1 MFISCFLRPAALRRA
16 SWLLGLGL
24 GLLPLAAPAQYV
36 GQQAARV
43 AAATKAPIQAYSFD
57 VQDVRVLDSPFK
69 DNMDREGRWLLSLP
83 TERLLHSFRVNAGL
97 LTDKKSSPTK
107 MPRPLGG
114 WEALDMELR
123 GHSIG
128 HILSGLGL
136 QYAATGNAQF
146 KLKSDS
152 LVAGLAKVQ
161 QALNEGGY
169 LSAYP
174 QQYIDRNIAGTSVW
188 APWYTLHK
196 LFAGLTDAYWLTGS
210 QQALDVETRM
220 ADWAYQK
227 VAPLPAAQREKM
239 LRNEFGGM
247 NDAFYNLYAATGNP
261 RHKELAELFYHHAAL
276 DPLAQRQDKLNTL
289 HANTVIPKIVGEA
302 RAYELTGNEQD
313 KTIATFFWD
322 TVVKDHTYAHGG
334 NSDKEHFFEPGKIGQ
349 HLSGN
354 TGETCNTYNML
365 KLTRHL
371 FTWAPEARY
380 ADYYEQALYNHIL
393 GQQDPKTGMVS
404 YFSPMLPGA
413 YRLYSTPDQS
423 FWCCVGSGF
432 ESHSKYGEA
441 IYYHGDQDL
450 YVNLFIPSELTWQAR
465 GVKVK
470 QQTRFPE
477 ESTTRLTI
485 ETPKPVEMPLHLRYP
500 AWATNG
506 VMLKV
511 NGKTVAVRQQP
522 GSYITLSRKWKNGDQ
537 VELTY
542 PMALRVVAAPDNPKK
557 AAFAYGPIVLAGELG
572 TEGMVGTAPYHDPAA
587 PYQYYGYDYH
597 VPAGLVHTLN
607 TQTGR
612 VTDWLQPVA
621 GQPLTFQTTAA
632 TGAPGIRLVPYYQ
645 AHRERYVVY
654 WDLQ

>member
-1 MFISCFLRPAALRRA
+1 MPILFSARRCRSLALLTA
-16 SWLLGLGL
+16 FGLAPCLG
-24 GLLPLAAPAQYV
+24 AQAQYV
-36 GQQAARV
+36 GQHQGQV
-43 AAATKAPIQAYSFD
+43 VTPTKAPIKAYSFD

-69 DNMDREGRWLLSLP
+69 ANMDREGRWLLSLP

-107 MPRPLGG
+107 MPKPLGG

-136 QYAATGNAQF
+136 QYAATGNAAF
-146 KLKSDS
+146 KQKSDS
-152 LVAGLAKVQ
+152 LVAGLAEVQ
-161 QALNEGGY
+161 LALNQGGY

-174 QQYIDRNIAGTSVW
+174 QTYIDRNIAGSRVW

-196 LFAGLTDAYWLTGS
+196 LFAGLTDAYWYTGNP
-210 QQALDVETRM
+210 QALAVETKM

-227 VAPLPAAQREKM
+227 LTPLTSAQREKM

-247 NDAFYNLYAATGNP
+247 NDALLNLYSATGNA
-261 RHKELAELFYHHAAL
+261 RHKELADMFYHHAAL

-302 RAYELTGNEQD
+302 RAYELTGNEPD

-322 TVVKDHTYAHGG
+322 TVVRDHTYAHGG
-334 NSDKEHFFEPGKIGQ
+334 NSDKEHFFEPGKISE
-349 HLSGN
+349 HLTGN

-371 FTWAPEARY
+371 FTWSPEARY

-432 ESHSKYGEA
+432 ESQSKYGEA
-441 IYYHGDQDL
+441 IYYHSAQDL

-465 GVKVK
+465 GLKVK
-470 QQTRFPE
+470 QTTRFPE
-477 ESTTRLTI
+477 EATTRLAI
-485 ETPKPVEMPLHLRYP
+485 EASKPVAMPLHLRYP

-506 VMLKV
+506 VTLKV
-511 NGKTVAVRQQP
+511 NGKAVAVQQQP
-522 GSYITLSRKWKNGDQ
+522 GSYITVDRKWKTGDQ

-542 PMALRVVAAPDNPKK
+542 PMALRLVPTPDNPKK
-557 AAFAYGPIVLAGELG
+557 AAFAYGPIILAGALG
-572 TEGMVGTAPYHDPAA
+572 TVNLPGTAPYHDPAD
-587 PYQYYGYDYH
+587 PYQYYGYDYQVPNGL
-597 VPAGLVHTLN
+597 VPALN
-607 TQTGR
+607 TQRGS
-612 VTDWLQPVA
+612 VTDWLKPVA
-621 GQPLTFQTTAA
+621 GRPLTFQTTAA
-632 TGAPGIRLVPYYQ
+632 TGANLTLVPYYQ

-654 WDLQ
+654 WDLK